1 MTSKSSKKKK
11 SSVSTAMVHPIQN
24 QNITTTTNEQPCDK
38 SSNLYEPLNDKD
50 AEQLCSSTMK
60 PNEITLD
67 KDCDN
72 GASTSKS
79 GNINGENDKI
89 IGDDKSHLPEIGK
102 TIKPQLVPESTIFTS
117 ISEVVTDVIPQ
128 NLPNPQH
135 LAEQVLWVKIQ
146 NYSFDYKGAKTSHII
161 IFGLARGYQI
171 WLVMDNGNI
180 EEVVSERQGPLKT
193 GHLLP
198 FYPEPL
204 HNETTVIDKFISKRP
219 IMALIEA
226 FSPTP
231 ESQFCQLS
239 FLSFVTATV
248 VTKID
253 FHEPIADI
261 QSSNQCLL
269 VLFANKIIIL
279 DQLTYTIHHEIN
291 NISLGSISTSN
302 SNDLGSS
309 LPAVALS
316 GSFMAYVD
324 KVFNKNLQS
333 CGGAVIEEDSTSY
346 TSQVFNVAK
355 TITKS
360 VGLFSSTPKS
370 QVSSINNRNTIS
382 TSTNDC
388 GIVTVIDIQKMSLTK
403 GKVMQDPN
411 EYTIA
416 HFIAHDSPIGFLA
429 FAPQSNILLT
439 APQTTTLLHLFNINV
454 HSGCSSLTTI
464 NHLYT
469 LHRGTSSA
477 RVIDASFSDDCRW
490 LLVTTN
496 HGTSHLFAINP
507 YGGPVT
513 TRTHGGKFVN
523 KDGKFERSAGIG
535 TEKVSSKGRNEKTNI
550 NSFFK
555 EHPSVLF
562 YQSLSKSVVNPRV
575 QYATKPLNLSAV
587 CKIKPRL
594 FSTENFSAW
603 ASDNTFIDLTSMSKS
618 SKNVNEGYTRKFE
631 SGRKI
636 ATKFV
641 SSFSHDSFDG
651 FSDKNPV
658 QSLKQSILIVNNQ
671 GILTEYTINLKK
683 ERHNSNTSITSTTF
697 ADIFSSSPSSGS
709 LGSHNNNITTQGG
722 NSSPTQST
730 STSIDPKMNVITIP
744 KYQWVLQRTKSCVDI
759 RLPIKENNPILA
771 MVNDAKTSESF
782 TPRSISPTI
791 VQNNWVK
798 NIEASTYSGP
808 HRRIWMGPQI
818 TFAQYVNS
826 EHLSADLIT
835 PSYDSNNFH
844 GTGSSRY
851 IPIVYDSNKS
861 SLTLQNSAFH
871 DNNYVNPYESSQIIC
886 SSSWGQ
892 NKEINLFDNKDETSN
907 NIKKGIEEAMKEM
920 SSISM
925 DDFDR
930 TDSIRLP
937 SSISTSSSGGRSY
950 SDSNQDLMQLSGM
963 DL

>member
-11 SSVSTAMVHPIQN
+11 SNVSTAMVHPIQN
-24 QNITTTTNEQPCDK
+24 QDITNTTTEEPCGK
-38 SSNLYEPLNDKD
+38 TATIYEPLNDKD
-50 AEQLCSSTMK
+50 AEQLCSSTMI
-60 PNEITLD
+60 PSEIIFE
-67 KDCDN
+67 KECDDTK
-72 GASTSKS
+72 STTKN
-79 GNINGENDKI
+79 GNISNGIEKKT
-89 IGDDKSHLPEIGK
+89 GEDKSQSPEIGK
-102 TIKPQLVPESTIFTS
+102 SIKPQLVPESTIFTS

-128 NLPNPQH
+128 NSPNPQH
-135 LAEQVLWVKIQ
+135 SAEQVLWVKMQ
-146 NYSFDYKGAKTSHII
+146 SYSFDYKGTKTSHVI

-171 WLVMDNGNI
+171 WLVMENGNV
-180 EEVVSERQGPLKT
+180 EEVVSERQGPLKV

-204 HNETTVIDKFISKRP
+204 HPETGTIDKYSSKRP

-248 VTKID
+248 LTKID

-269 VLFANKIIIL
+269 VLFSNKIVIL

-291 NISLGSISTSN
+291 NISLGFLSTGS
-302 SNDLGSS
+302 SCDLGSC

-316 GSFMAYVD
+316 GSFIAYVD

-346 TSQVFNVAK
+346 SSQVLNVAK

-360 VGLFSSTPKS
+360 VGLFSSTPKN
-370 QVSSINNRNTIS
+370 QGSSSNVRSIVPAPT
-382 TSTNDC
+382 DEY
-388 GIVTVIDIQKMSLTK
+388 GIVTVVDVNKMSSVK
-403 GKVMQDPN
+403 GKVQQNPSD
-411 EYTIA
+411 YTLA

-439 APQTTTLLHLFNINV
+439 APQSTTLLHLFNVSV

-507 YGGPVT
+507 YGGQVT

-523 KDGKFERSAGIG
+523 KESKFERSAGIG
-535 TEKVSSKGRNEKTNI
+535 AENVNSKGRNERINI
-550 NSFFK
+550 NAFFK

-562 YQSLSKSVVNPRV
+562 HPSLSKSVINPRV
-575 QYATKPLNLSAV
+575 QYSSKPVNLSAV
-587 CKIKPRL
+587 YKIKPRL

-603 ASDNTFIDLTSMSKS
+603 ASDNTFIDLTSMGKS
-618 SKNVNEGYTRKFE
+618 SKSVNEGYTRKFE

-641 SSFSHDSFDG
+641 SSFSHASFDG
-651 FSDKNPV
+651 CGDKQPV

-683 ERHNSNTSITSTTF
+683 ERHNSNTSVASTTF
-697 ADIFSSSPSSGS
+697 TELFSSSPGSGS
-709 LGSHNNNITTQGG
+709 LGNSGAVNQGG

-730 STSIDPKMNVITIP
+730 STTTDPKMNVITIP

-759 RLPIKENNPILA
+759 RLPIKENNPILT
-771 MVNDAKTSESF
+771 MIEEAKLSESI
-782 TPRSISPTI
+782 TPRSDSPTVI
-791 VQNNWVK
+791 PNNWVE

-835 PSYDSNNFH
+835 PSYDSNNYH
-844 GTGSSRY
+844 GGGSSKCV
-851 IPIVYDSNKS
+851 PIVYDSKRS
-861 SLTLQNSAFH
+861 SLTLQNPAFH
-871 DNNYVNPYESSQIIC
+871 DGCYGNDYDSSQIIC

-892 NKEINLFDNKDETSN
+892 NREISLFGNNDETSSS
-907 NIKKGIEEAMKEM
+907 IKNKIEEAMKEI
-920 SSISM
+920 SSVSM

>member
-1 MTSKSSKKKK
+1 
-11 SSVSTAMVHPIQN
+11 MVHPIQN
-24 QNITTTTNEQPCDK
+24 QDITATTTEQPCDK
-38 SSNLYEPLNDKD
+38 SSTIYEPLNDKD

-60 PNEITLD
+60 PSEIILTEKEND
-67 KDCDN
+67 DE
-72 GASTSKS
+72 KS
-79 GNINGENDKI
+79 VRKKGNFSNENDKRT
-89 IGDDKSHLPEIGK
+89 IGGDKSQTQELGK
-102 TIKPQLVPESTIFTS
+102 SIKPQLVPESTIFTS

-128 NLPNPQH
+128 NSPNPQH

-146 NYSFDYKGAKTSHII
+146 NYSFDYKGTKTSHVI

-171 WLVMDNGNI
+171 WLVMDNGSI
-180 EEVVSERQGPLKT
+180 EEVVSERQGPLKI

-204 HNETTVIDKFISKRP
+204 YPQTSGIDKFASKRP

-248 VTKID
+248 LTKID

-269 VLFANKIIIL
+269 VLFTNKITIL
-279 DQLTYTIHHEIN
+279 DQQTYTIYHEIN
-291 NISLGSISTSN
+291 NISLGSLSTSN
-302 SNDLGSS
+302 SSDLGGS

-316 GSFMAYVD
+316 GSFIAYVD

-346 TSQVFNVAK
+346 SSQVLNVAK

-360 VGLFSSTPKS
+360 VGLFSSTTKGQPFS
-370 QVSSINNRNTIS
+370 NTTRNNVPAPT
-382 TSTNDC
+382 DEY
-388 GIVTVIDIQKMSLTK
+388 GIVTVIDIQKMSPVK
-403 GKVMQDPN
+403 GKIPQNPN

-416 HFIAHDSPIGFLA
+416 HFVAHDSPIGFLA

-439 APQTTTLLHLFNINV
+439 APQSTTLLHVFNISV
-454 HSGCSSLTTI
+454 HCGCSSLTTI

-477 RVIDASFSDDCRW
+477 RVVDASFSDDCRW

-523 KDGKFERSAGIG
+523 KEGKFERSAGIG
-535 TEKVSSKGRNEKTNI
+535 AENVNSKGRNEKINI
-550 NSFFK
+550 NTFFK
-555 EHPSVLF
+555 DHPSVLF
-562 YQSLSKSVVNPRV
+562 HPSLSKSVVNPRV
-575 QYATKPLNLSAV
+575 QYTNKPVNLSAV

-594 FSTENFSAW
+594 FSTENLSAW

-618 SKNVNEGYTRKFE
+618 SKSGNEGYTKKFE
-631 SGRKI
+631 SVRKI

-641 SSFSHDSFDG
+641 SSFSHDSYDG
-651 FSDKNPV
+651 CNDKNPV

-683 ERHNSNTSITSTTF
+683 ERHNSNTSVASTTF
-697 ADIFSSSPSSGS
+697 ADIFSSSPGSGS
-709 LGSHNNNITTQGG
+709 LSNYNSTTTNQGG
-722 NSSPTQST
+722 SASPTQS
-730 STSIDPKMNVITIP
+730 STVSITTDPKMNVITIP

-759 RLPIKENNPILA
+759 RLPIKESNPILA
-771 MVNDAKTSESF
+771 MINDAKTSESS
-782 TPRSISPTI
+782 TPRSISPALSMA
-791 VQNNWVK
+791 NNWVE

-826 EHLSADLIT
+826 DHLSADLIT
-835 PSYDSNNFH
+835 PSFDSNNLQ
-844 GTGSSRY
+844 GTGNSKCV
-851 IPIVYDSNKS
+851 PIVYDSKRS
-861 SLTLQNSAFH
+861 SLILQNSNFN
-871 DNNYVNPYESSQIIC
+871 DGCYGSDYDSSQVVC

-892 NKEINLFDNKDETSN
+892 NNREVSLFGSTDEASSSIKNK
-907 NIKKGIEEAMKEM
+907 IEEAMKEM
-920 SSISM
+920 SSVSM

>member
-11 SSVSTAMVHPIQN
+11 SNVSTAMVHPIQN
-24 QNITTTTNEQPCDK
+24 QNITTTTNEEPCDK
-38 SSNLYEPLNDKD
+38 PSTLYEPLNDKD

-60 PNEITLD
+60 PSEIVMD
-67 KDCDN
+67 KDYDN
-72 GASTSKS
+72 EASTSKS
-79 GNINGENDKI
+79 GNINNESDNRTS
-89 IGDDKSHLPEIGK
+89 DDKSHTLEIGK
-102 TIKPQLVPESTIFTS
+102 SIKPQLVPESTIFTS

-128 NLPNPQH
+128 NSPNPQH

-146 NYSFDYKGAKTSHII
+146 NYSFDYKGAKTSYVI

-180 EEVVSERQGPLKT
+180 EEVVSERQGPLKI

-204 HNETTVIDKFISKRP
+204 HNETSVVDKFISKRP

-226 FSPTP
+226 FSPTL

-269 VLFANKIIIL
+269 VLFTNKIIIL
-279 DQLTYTIHHEIN
+279 DQLTYTIYHEIN
-291 NISLGSISTSN
+291 NISLGCICTNN

-316 GSFMAYVD
+316 GSFIAYVD
-324 KVFNKNLQS
+324 KIFNKNLQS
-333 CGGAVIEEDSTSY
+333 CGGAVIEEESTSY
-346 TSQVFNVAK
+346 SSQVLNVAK

-360 VGLFSSTPKS
+360 VGFFSSTSKS
-370 QVSSINNRNTIS
+370 QVSSPSNRNTIS
-382 TSTNDC
+382 TNEY
-388 GIVTVIDIQKMSLTK
+388 GIVTVIDIQKMSLEN
-403 GKVMQDPN
+403 GKVGQNPS
-411 EYTIA
+411 EYTLA
-416 HFIAHDSPIGFLA
+416 HFIAHDSSIGFLA

-439 APQTTTLLHLFNINV
+439 APQSTTLLHLFNINV

-464 NHLYT
+464 SHLYT

-513 TRTHGGKFVN
+513 NRTHGGKFVN

-535 TEKVSSKGRNEKTNI
+535 TEKVNSKGRNEKTNI

-562 YQSLSKSVVNPRV
+562 HQSLSKSVINPRV
-575 QYATKPLNLSAV
+575 QYTNKPINLSAV

-603 ASDNTFIDLTSMSKS
+603 ASDNTFIDLTSMGKS
-618 SKNVNEGYTRKFE
+618 SKNLNEGYTRKFE

-641 SSFSHDSFDG
+641 SSFSHDSYDG
-651 FSDKNPV
+651 CSDKNPV
-658 QSLKQSILIVNNQ
+658 QSLKQSILIVDNQ

-683 ERHNSNTSITSTTF
+683 ERHNSNTSITSATL

-709 LGSHNNNITTQGG
+709 FGSHNNNITNQGG

-730 STSIDPKMNVITIP
+730 SITTDPKMNVITIP
-744 KYQWVLQRTKSCVDI
+744 KYQWILQRTKSCVDI
-759 RLPIKENNPILA
+759 RLPIKENNPILK
-771 MVNDAKTSESF
+771 MINDAKNLESF
-782 TPRSISPTI
+782 TPRPISPTNM
-791 VQNNWVK
+791 QNNWVE
-798 NIEASTYSGP
+798 NIETSTYSGP

-818 TFAQYVNS
+818 TFAQYVNI

-835 PSYDSNNFH
+835 PSYDSNNFN
-844 GTGSSRY
+844 GTGSSKC
-851 IPIVYDSNKS
+851 IPIVYDSKRL
-861 SLTLQNSAFH
+861 SLTLQNSNFNDGCCMNA
-871 DNNYVNPYESSQIIC
+871 YESSQIIC

-892 NKEINLFDNKDETSN
+892 NKEITLFGNNDETSSS
-907 NIKKGIEEAMKEM
+907 IKNKIEEAMKEM
-920 SSISM
+920 SSVSI

-930 TDSIRLP
+930 TDSVRLP